1 MRRSIVAFGVIVL
14 SSWLP
19 AQEFDAVSVKP
30 SDPHDFRVM
39 MRDMPGQANYTGV
52 TVKMLILQA
61 YQIRDFQL
69 LGGPG
74 WIASNRYD
82 IVARPPAGGTDFPS
96 DPMTATDQQRET
108 FRNLRA
114 AMVRAMLADRFK
126 LKIHKETR
134 DLPVYVL
141 TVAKGGPKL
150 KVSNGT
156 NVSDPDLGPGMIR
169 ANQGSL
175 AGTQVDIPYMAE
187 TLSGLMD
194 RIVLNKT
201 GLEGKY
207 DFALKWTPDPAVSA
221 DSPDIFTALQE
232 QLGLKLESSKG
243 PAEVVVIDGVE
254 TPGEN

>member
-1 MRRSIVAFGVIVL
+1 MKRSIAAFGVIVL

-30 SDPHDFRVM
+30 SDPRNFRVM

-52 TVKMLILQA
+52 TVKTLILQA

-69 LGGPG
+69 VGGPGRIGLG

-96 DPMTATDQQRET
+96 DPTTATDQQRET

-134 DLPVYVL
+134 DLPLYVL

-150 KVSNGT
+150 KVSNGI
-156 NVSDPDLGPGMIR
+156 NASDPDL
-169 ANQGSL
+169 
-175 AGTQVDIPYMAE
+175 
-187 TLSGLMD
+187 
-194 RIVLNKT
+194 K
-201 GLEGKY
+201 
-207 DFALKWTPDPAVSA
+207 PA
-221 DSPDIFTALQE
+221 
-232 QLGLKLESSKG
+232 
-243 PAEVVVIDGVE
+243 
-254 TPGEN
+254 